1 MDKYPVGLC
10 QAPVDLGAVLCHPFF
25 LLRTPTAAGRRT
37 RTGLFLCNFY
47 CLFIESLLTS
57 SFICWFSIL
66 PVKDGNS
73 VIMLTP
79 PKSLGS
85 DLCSLWENQVI
96 KKAKDVVIHFYFLT
110 SLLSIAALTRNS
122 VGDKW
127 LCE

>member
-10 QAPVDLGAVLCHPFF
+10 QAPVDLGAVLCHPFL

-73 VIMLTP
+73 LSHNVNTSKITGVRFVLTLG
-79 PKSLGS
+79 KS
-85 DLCSLWENQVI
+85 
-96 KKAKDVVIHFYFLT
+96 
-110 SLLSIAALTRNS
+110 
-122 VGDKW
+122 GDKEGKRRCYTFLFLDLIVVDRCVDMQQCW
-127 LCE
+127 